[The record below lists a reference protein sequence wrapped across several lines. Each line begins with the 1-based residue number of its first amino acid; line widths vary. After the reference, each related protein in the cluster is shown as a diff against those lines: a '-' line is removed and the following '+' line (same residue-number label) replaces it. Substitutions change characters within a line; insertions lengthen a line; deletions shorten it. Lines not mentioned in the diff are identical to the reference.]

1 MDFNRVKITTTVP
14 LENADAV
21 REALG
26 KAGAGIIGNYSF
38 CSFSVV
44 GTGYFMPNDQANPHI
59 GKANQLESVQEERL
73 EVVCDR
79 SIAKQVI
86 IALRSAH
93 PYEEVIVDITSLIDE
108 KDLPEC

>member
-14 LENADAV
+14 PENADAV

-26 KAGAGIIGNYSF
+26 KAGAGVIGNYSF

-44 GTGYFMPNDQANPHI
+44 GTGYFMPNENANPHI
-59 GKANQLESVQEERL
+59 GQANKLETMEEERI

-79 SIAKQVI
+79 NNAKQVI
-86 IALRSAH
+86 AALKAAH
-93 PYEEVIVDITSLIDE
+93 PYEEVIVDIVPLLDE
-108 KDLPEC
+108 DDL